1 MSLSPNNT
9 FLNESLKNI
18 VQPPVISKIKKL
30 GKNKGFANRRA
41 TMVNRSITTAANEP
55 NPISILSPRAKFLL
69 SNAYSGDSFDNRNKH
84 MIVMNQ
90 SVGSFKPLQTSRNED
105 PLKRK
110 VDTIMMKEALQ
121 TQRVMPVKQE
131 DIRKGVVKDTY
142 LPGIYNNK

>member
-30 GKNKGFANRRA
+30 GKNKGFGSRRA
-41 TMVNRSITTAANEP
+41 TMVNRSITTALNEP

-69 SNAYSGDSFDNRNKH
+69 TNAYSGDSFDNRNKH

-90 SVGSFKPLQTSRNED
+90 SVDSFQPLQTSRNED

-121 TQRVMPVKQE
+121 TQRVMHVKQE
-131 DIRKGVVKDTY
+131 DIRRGVVKDTY
-142 LPGIYNNK
+142 LPGIYNIK